1 MYQHIVVAVDDSA
14 CSTHTLV
21 EAMRIARATGA
32 SLTLATVVN
41 FLELAV
47 EAGGRPDVSVLD
59 VLAHARGSALLEP
72 SLAHVA
78 AEGLSATPVVLHSW
92 GGGKEIA
99 FALVEY
105 AKTSGADLMVIG
117 THGRTG
123 LRHLLLGSVAEAVMR
138 ESSLTT
144 LVVRAPTV
152 GGAAGG

>member
-1 MYQHIVVAVDDSA
+1 M
-14 CSTHTLV
+14 
-21 EAMRIARATGA
+21 
-32 SLTLATVVN
+32 
-41 FLELAV
+41 
-47 EAGGRPDVSVLD
+47 
-59 VLAHARGSALLEP
+59 
-72 SLAHVA
+72 
-78 AEGLSATPVVLHSW
+78 VLHSW

>member
-1 MYQHIVVAVDDSA
+1 MYQHIVVAVDESA
-14 CSTHTLV
+14 SSVHTLQ
-21 EAMRIARATGA
+21 EAMRFARATGA
-32 SLTLATVVN
+32 RLTLATVVN

-47 EAGGRPDVSVLD
+47 EAGGRPDASVLE
-59 VLAHARGSALLEP
+59 VLAHARGNALLEP
-72 SLAHVA
+72 SVACVA
-78 AEGLSATPVVLHSW
+78 AEGLAATPVVLHSW

-105 AKTSGADLMVIG
+105 AKVSEADLMVIG

-144 LVVRAPTV
+144 LVVRAPTADGV
-152 GGAAGG
+152 AGH